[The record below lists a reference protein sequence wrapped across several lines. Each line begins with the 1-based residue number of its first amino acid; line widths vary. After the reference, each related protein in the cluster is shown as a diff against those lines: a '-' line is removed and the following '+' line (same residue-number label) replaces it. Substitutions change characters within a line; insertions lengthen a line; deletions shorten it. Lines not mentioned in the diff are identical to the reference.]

1 MSTIKK
7 LAGQTIIYGASS
19 MIGRFLNFLLTPIYT
34 FSAIFTAEQFGIIT
48 EMYAYVAFLVVFLT
62 YGMETAF
69 FRYSTLNKKEG
80 EKVYANALYSLTSTT
95 AIFVLLTIV
104 FSQNIADWMH
114 YPDHSEYIVWFAII
128 VGLDAL
134 GCCTTSKTEAA
145 RESKEVRRNS
155 VCQCGNK
162 YSVKPILHRF
172 NIQHPLNGKWRCWV
186 EQF

>member
-69 FRYSTLNKKEG
+69 LGTL
-80 EKVYANALYSLTSTT
+80 
-95 AIFVLLTIV
+95 
-104 FSQNIADWMH
+104 
-114 YPDHSEYIVWFAII
+114 P
-128 VGLDAL
+128 
-134 GCCTTSKTEAA
+134 
-145 RESKEVRRNS
+145 
-155 VCQCGNK
+155 
-162 YSVKPILHRF
+162 
-172 NIQHPLNGKWRCWV
+172 
-186 EQF
+186 

>member
-1 MSTIKK
+1 MGTIKK

-80 EKVYANALYSLTSTT
+80 GKKSYIKTYGIS
-95 AIFVLLTIV
+95 AIRT
-104 FSQNIADWMH
+104 
-114 YPDHSEYIVWFAII
+114 
-128 VGLDAL
+128 
-134 GCCTTSKTEAA
+134 
-145 RESKEVRRNS
+145 
-155 VCQCGNK
+155 
-162 YSVKPILHRF
+162 
-172 NIQHPLNGKWRCWV
+172 
-186 EQF
+186 